1 MAAKA
6 VNAQTQAKLSR
17 RDLSDG
23 RLFGDA
29 FTITPPVAGKPRL
42 RLMPNDSSDTFKSRH
57 EGAASFARGLYS
69 AIRNPIAHEV
79 DEELDENEALEQ
91 LAAFSIL
98 ARWVDAAAVETS

>member
-1 MAAKA
+1 M
-6 VNAQTQAKLSR
+6 
-17 RDLSDG
+17 
-23 RLFGDA
+23 
-29 FTITPPVAGKPRL
+29 AGKPRL
-42 RLMPNDSSDTFKSRH
+42 RLTPNGGSDTFKSRH

-98 ARWVDAAAVETS
+98 ARWVDAAAVGTS